1 MGELEPELKSP
12 VIVIET
18 TEGDMVLHWFN
29 TRIRTF
35 RDKGLNH
42 IEWRDDEN
50 VLKGIRVTQQLM
62 DILFEHEF
70 PYQFDPVVDDATRE
84 WFIQSEAK
92 LLDSELN
99 EL

>member
-1 MGELEPELKSP
+1 MEFGELESP
-12 VIVIET
+12 VIIIET

-35 RDKGLNH
+35 RDIGLNH
-42 IEWRDDEN
+42 IEWRDDTDDR
-50 VLKGIRVTQQLM
+50 LKGIRVTQELM

-70 PYQFDPVVDDATRE
+70 PYQFDPVVDDATKE

-92 LLDSELN
+92 LLEAELG